1 MLAIANPLPGMAARF
16 LGEEDDRGAHSALA
30 ELGSLAFQRV
40 GTHTTHKYK
49 AFRPD
54 FGDVSATIGKR
65 ATCYTRKW
73 GRIPPTGKNS
83 LRTGRVSKKYLKPNE
98 VHLGSG
104 SEGIL

>member
-65 ATCYTRKW
+65 W
-73 GRIPPTGKNS
+73 GRIPS
-83 LRTGRVSKKYLKPNE
+83 LRTRRGNKKYLKPNE